1 MTESQTPTIAAM
13 LEYGETLFES
23 QGLYFGHGT
32 TNAWDEAVYL
42 LSFALQLPPNA
53 DREVLAQE
61 LTAEQQGSIKALFE
75 RRISERI
82 PAPYITG
89 QAWFCGLPF
98 IVDERVLIPR
108 SPIAELIMAGFEPWC
123 RYEPKQV
130 LDLCTGGGC
139 IGIACAYAF
148 AEAEVV
154 LSDICADA
162 LAVATMNIAGH
173 DLSNRVT
180 VLESDLFSGVA
191 TGQTFDLIVSNPPYV
206 DAEDIASMPE
216 EYQHEPE
223 LALASGDDGLD
234 FIRRL
239 LRQAEQHLSAAGI
252 LVVEVGNS
260 WVALERAFPIVP
272 FVWLEFSEGDSGVFV
287 LTRDQLVEHR
297 ESFQ

>member
-1 MTESQTPTIAAM
+1 MTQTQTPTVSAM
-13 LEYGETLFES
+13 LEYGQTMFKS
-23 QGLYFGHGT
+23 QGIYFGHGT

-53 DREVLAQE
+53 DRSVLDQV
-61 LTAEQQGSIKALFE
+61 LTAEQQASIKALFE

-82 PAPYITG
+82 PAPYLTG

-108 SPIAELIMAGFEPWC
+108 SPIAELIMNGFEPWC
-123 RYEPKQV
+123 EREPKQI

-148 AEAEVV
+148 TEAQVV
-154 LSDICADA
+154 LSDISADA
-162 LAVATMNIAGH
+162 LAVAAMNIAGH
-173 DLSNRVT
+173 DFDDRIT
-180 VLESDLFSGVA
+180 TAESDLFAGLEPD
-191 TGQTFDLIVSNPPYV
+191 QMFDLIVSNPPYV
-206 DAEDIASMPE
+206 DAEDLASMPQ
-216 EYQHEPE
+216 EYQHEPK

-234 FIRRL
+234 FTRRL
-239 LRQAEQHLSAAGI
+239 LQQATEYLSASGV

-260 WVALERAFPIVP
+260 WVALERAFPNVP
-272 FVWLEFSEGDSGVFV
+272 FVWLEFTEGDAGVFV
-287 LTRDQLVEHR
+287 LTRDQLMEHR